1 MVKERVGGCICPGG
15 DACGGFICGPRECAS
30 CHRTHPKGEE
40 LCGGFIHA
48 PRPFKPPFSQ
58 DFQKSAMTCPFLHLA
73 RGRVEA
79 GEDKAAVL
87 EEVMVA
93 LSRAF
98 HGQQLVL
105 TELLRTIPL
114 NVTVRLDGEEPK

>member
-15 DACGGFICGPRECAS
+15 DACGGFICGPRE
-30 CHRTHPKGEE
+30 RIMP
-40 LCGGFIHA
+40 

-58 DFQKSAMTCPFLHLA
+58 DFQKSALTCPFLHLA
-73 RGRVEA
+73 YGRVAA

-93 LSRAF
+93 LSRSF